1 MFLITRRYV
10 CFPMFSP
17 ICVRVYSNTNQWRS
31 DCALVPF
38 AGLAV
43 FLHIGAIDLI
53 PQKFGASNLQGVSAA
68 PTHTWQEVIRLPIFR
83 TNYYPVPSAARLCEI
98 LYWMFHSGRQMV
110 LSVVNIPTLCGVASG
125 SRTSGSLQTNYRA
138 YSFFT
143 AVQMVF
149 SANDRM
155 SWRL

>member
-1 MFLITRRYV
+1 
-10 CFPMFSP
+10 MFSP
-17 ICVRVYSNTNQWRS
+17 ICVRVYSKYQPVEIGLCTCAICRACCVFAHWSHRFDPPKIRRIKPPGRFSSPNT
-31 DCALVPF
+31 
-38 AGLAV
+38 
-43 FLHIGAIDLI
+43 HM
-53 PQKFGASNLQGVSAA
+53 AA
-68 PTHTWQEVIRLPIFR
+68 EVIRLPIFR